1 MADFSVDSKKIRESM
16 KKASEDVIAAE
27 PDLTRWDTVSLS
39 LLQEQEI
46 S

>member
-1 MADFSVDSKKIRESM
+1 MDSKKIRESM

-39 LLQEQEI
+39 LLQEQEK

>member
-1 MADFSVDSKKIRESM
+1 MADFLVDSKKIRESM

-27 PDLTRWDTVSLS
+27 PDLTRWDTASRF
-39 LLQEQEI
+39 LLQEQEM